1 MNPSGIQLH
10 RTLLAVSLFRLA
22 QAGPACLLTLLLL
35 PVLALG
41 QQNAPRGER
50 LASIHGTI
58 KPKPVSGALADP
70 SDGGGLAG
78 ITVKLSN
85 QNGSGVPL
93 STQTDDAGNYDFAGL
108 APGTYTIAI
117 AQQGFKPLSK
127 TLPLAAGQ
135 AAVLDFVLE
144 LQTLSEKVE
153 VKEQTQA
160 VATENVSAPASAVT
174 ERQLASIPTAQEKVR
189 EVLPVTPGVVRTQ
202 DGKLSFR
209 GADENQSLFL
219 VNSARTT
226 DPVTGSFSINV
237 PTDAVQS
244 FAVYKTPY
252 NAGLGS
258 FSGGLTTVDTKPP
271 QDQWNYKIKNFI
283 PSVLGKNDHMVGLAE
298 ATPGLDFGGPLFAG
312 KLFFSEVFQY
322 DMKKRTV
329 RGLPWPDDI
338 SKRQGFNSFTTLE
351 AILSPKQIVT
361 LTVNVFP
368 LRQQNADINALVPPS
383 ASNDLD
389 QNGVTVALSDR
400 YQFDSGAILSGVM
413 QYTRFDSNA
422 HGQGFADML
431 ITPEGWGG
439 NFFNRWSRRG
449 KEFQFLPAYQFAEKH
464 WLGRHEL
471 HVGLDVSHRSYFGT
485 TASHPVELLREDGSL
500 AEQITFQNVA
510 LQEASD
516 TAVAEF
522 VQDHWVLNPHWAIDS
537 GARFSAETIGW
548 SSAIAPR
555 AGVAYSPDAKA
566 KTVIR
571 AGAGLFYN
579 LLPLLAAD
587 FTENPARTI
596 TLFDAA
602 GAPIGVPITY
612 ANAYTGRTDPRSGAA
627 LPSQPDTTPRNFTWS
642 SEVEREL
649 PKDVRLHVGYID
661 SHTTYLFTVQPFT
674 GLPGAPSFLGL
685 TNSGSSHYREVETTV
700 RFKVRE
706 RNEINASYVWSRT
719 RGDLND
725 LSSIL
730 IPFAAPVIRP
740 NVYGISPYDVPNRVV
755 TWGIFALPWWQMTFS
770 PIIDVHT
777 GYPYSAVDELQN
789 YAGTPNGQR
798 FNPYFSADVKIY
810 RVFRVP
816 FLGSKDGKGHHV
828 RLGAYSLNVTNH
840 HNWHDVYNNV
850 TSPAFGQF
858 AGFLDRRE
866 GAVIDFLD

>member
-1 MNPSGIQLH
+1 MIASSLPLH
-10 RTLLAVSLFRLA
+10 RIFRRQRLSKGFPASLVFLLALA
-22 QAGPACLLTLLLL
+22 MA
-35 PVLALG
+35 PVVFG
-41 QQNAPRGER
+41 QQKSPDSQK
-50 LASIHGTI
+50 LASIHGTLKT
-58 KPKPVSGALADP
+58 KPLGGAAADA
-70 SDGGGLAG
+70 SDGGLAG
-78 ITVKLSN
+78 IAVKLTS
-85 QNGSGVPL
+85 QAPSGEPV
-93 STQTDDAGNYDFAGL
+93 STETDEAGNYHFSALKAGS
-108 APGTYTIAI
+108 YTISVV
-117 AQQGFKPLSK
+117 QQGFKPISK
-127 TLPLAAGQ
+127 AVTLIAGQ
-135 AAVLDFVLE
+135 DAIHDFLLE
-144 LQTLSEKVE
+144 LATVSEKIE
-153 VKEQTQA
+153 VSEQAQT
-160 VATENVSAPASAVT
+160 VANENVSAPASAVT

-209 GADENQSLFL
+209 GADENQSMFL

-252 NAGLGS
+252 NASLGS

-271 QDQWNYKIKNFI
+271 QDHWNYKVKNFI
-283 PSVLGKNDHMVGLAE
+283 PSVLGKNNHMVGLAE
-298 ATPGLDFGGPLFAG
+298 ATPGVDFGGPLLAS

-329 RGLPWPDDI
+329 RGLAWPNDI
-338 SKRQGFNSFTTLE
+338 SKRQGFNSYTTLE
-351 AILSPKQIVT
+351 AILSPKQILT
-361 LTVNVFP
+361 FTVNAFP
-368 LRQQNADINALVPPS
+368 LRQQNIDINALEPPS

-389 QNGVTVALSDR
+389 QSGVTVALSDR

-422 HGQGFADML
+422 HGQGPANML

-439 NFFNRWSRRG
+439 NFFNSWSRRG

-485 TASHPVELLREDGSL
+485 SASHPVDLQREDGTL
-500 AEQITFQNVA
+500 AEEITFQGA
-510 LQEASD
+510 ASQEASD

-522 VQDHWVLNPHWAIDS
+522 FQDHWVLNPHWAVDA
-537 GARFSAETIGW
+537 GARFSTENIGW
-548 SSAIAPR
+548 SGTAAPR
-555 AGVAYSPDAKA
+555 LGVAYSPGKDA

-571 AGAGLFYN
+571 TGAGIFYN
-579 LLPLLAAD
+579 LVPLLAAD
-587 FTENPARTI
+587 FAENPARTVA
-596 TLFDAA
+596 LFDAT
-602 GAPIGVPITY
+602 GQPLGVPVSYT
-612 ANAYTGRTDPRSGAA
+612 NAYVGRGDPLSGTP
-627 LPSQPDTTPRNFTWS
+627 LPAQPQTTPRNFTWS
-642 SEVEREL
+642 TEVEREL
-649 PKDVRLHVGYID
+649 PRTVRLRVGYID

-674 GLPGAPSFLGL
+674 APPGAPSFLGL
-685 TNSGSSHYREVETTV
+685 TNTGASHYREVETTV
-700 RFKVRE
+700 HFKVHE
-706 RNEINASYVWSRT
+706 HNEVNASYIWSRT

-740 NVYGISPYDVPNRVV
+740 NVYGISQYDVPNRVV

-789 YAGTPNGQR
+789 YVGTPNGQR
-798 FNPYFSADVKIY
+798 FNPYFSADIKLY
-810 RVFRVP
+810 RTFRVP

-850 TSPAFGQF
+850 ASPAFGQF

>member
-1 MNPSGIQLH
+1 MN
-10 RTLLAVSLFRLA
+10 LFRL
-22 QAGPACLLTLLLL
+22 LLLRPFIAQCLTRLL
-35 PVLALG
+35 PAGTALILALYLLPILAFARQKTPNG
-41 QQNAPRGER
+41 DK
-50 LASIHGTI
+50 LASVHGTVRT
-58 KPKPVSGALADP
+58 KAAGDVPADA
-70 SDGGGLAG
+70 SDNAGLAG
-78 ITVKLSN
+78 IVVRLSL
-85 QNGSGVPL
+85 QASSGAPL
-93 STQTDDAGNYDFAGL
+93 STETDDAGNYQFLGL
-108 APGTYTIAI
+108 SPGSYTIAI
-117 AQQGFKPLSK
+117 DQRGFKSVSK
-127 TLPLAAGQ
+127 DITLAAGE
-135 AAVLDFVLE
+135 AAVQDLLLE
-144 LQTLSEKVE
+144 LQTVSEKVE
-153 VKEQTQA
+153 VNEQTQA
-160 VATENVSAPASAVT
+160 VATENVSAPTSAVT

-189 EVLPVTPGVVRTQ
+189 EVLSVTPGVVRTQ

-226 DPVTGSFSINV
+226 DPVTGSFSITV

-252 NAGLGS
+252 NASLGS

-298 ATPGLDFGGPLFAG
+298 ATPGVDFGGPLLAG

-322 DMKKRTV
+322 EMKKRTV

-338 SKRQGFNSFTTLE
+338 SKRQGFNSYTTLE
-351 AILSPKQIVT
+351 AILSPKHVVT
-361 LTVNVFP
+361 LTVNAFP
-368 LRQQNADINALVPPS
+368 LRQRNADINALVPPS
-383 ASNDLD
+383 ASNDLN
-389 QNGVTVALSDR
+389 QSGVTVALSDR

-431 ITPEGWGG
+431 ITPEGWSG

-485 TASHPVELLREDGSL
+485 SVSNPIQLHREDGSL
-500 AEQITFQNVA
+500 AEQITLQGVA

-522 VQDHWVLNPHWAIDS
+522 FQDHWVLNPHWAIDA
-537 GARFSAETIGW
+537 GTRFSTETIGW
-548 SSAIAPR
+548 SSAVAPR
-555 AGVAYSPDAKA
+555 VGVAYSPGANA

-571 AGAGLFYN
+571 TGAGLFYN

-587 FTENPARTI
+587 FAENPTRTVS
-596 TLFDAA
+596 LFDAG

-612 ANAYTGRTDPRSGAA
+612 ANAYVGRADPLSGAA
-627 LPSQPDTTPRNFTWS
+627 LPSQPQTTPRNFTWS

-649 PKDVRLHVGYID
+649 PKTVLLRVGYID
-661 SHTTYLFTVQPFT
+661 SHTTYLFTVQPLT
-674 GLPGAPSFLGL
+674 GPLGSPSFLGL

-706 RNEINASYVWSRT
+706 HNEVNASYIWSRT

-725 LSSIL
+725 LSSIF

-740 NVYGISPYDVPNRVV
+740 NVYGISQYDVPNRVV

-777 GYPYSAVDELQN
+777 GYPYSAVDDLQN
-789 YAGTPNGQR
+789 YVGAPNGQR
-798 FNPYFSADVKIY
+798 FHPYFSADIKIY